1 MHKKNLVFLDTETT
15 GLGKEDRL
23 CQVAYKFQGE
33 EKESLFKPPVP
44 ISVESMSVAH
54 VTNKMVADKEPF
66 IGSEMFQELK
76 NIFEK
81 DNILVAHNAGFDAEM
96 LKKEGLVINKII
108 DTFKIAHYL
117 DHEGKIP
124 RYNLQYLRYYFEFDV
139 VDAPAH
145 NALGDIRVLEV
156 IFDHYWE
163 KMLAIKNTSE
173 AAISEMLKISAEPIL
188 IRKFN
193 FGKYTGEWVEEV
205 AKKDANYLRWLLGEK
220 NKARENGEEEDE
232 NWIYTL
238 RYHLN
243 EKPTLF

>member
-1 MHKKNLVFLDTETT
+1 MDKANLVFLDTETT

-66 IGSEMFQELK
+66 IGSDMFQQLK
-76 NIFEK
+76 DIFEK

-96 LKKEGLVINKII
+96 LRKEGLEIKKMI

-117 DHEGKIP
+117 DHEGEIP

-163 KMLAIKNTSE
+163 KMLAIKNTPE
-173 AAISEMLKISAEPIL
+173 AAISEMLKISSEPIL

-193 FGKYTGEWVEEV
+193 FGKYTGEWVEAV